1 MNQMPLDRQIAY
13 QGAFNFRFTRHPCT
27 KNAPSCSVLL
37 LQNEFQYDMI
47 EIRGGMMFAKS
58 PKKLIIMN
66 ILDILKRYTDENHR
80 LSQKEIQ
87 DILEREYDM
96 TVERKAVK
104 RNLMNLIEF
113 GYNINYSES
122 VRIFKDKDGKE
133 QENVILS
140 DFYLEHEFTDSELRL
155 LIDSVLFS
163 NHIPYKQDKELVDKL
178 ASLSNIYFKKRVNHI
193 ARMPEDKT
201 DNKQL
206 FYNVELLDEAIDK
219 RSKVCFHYLEYHT
232 DKKLHKRRN
241 KNGKVREYIINPYQ
255 LVAKEGKYYLICN
268 YDKYDDISN
277 YRIDRIT
284 DLEILDEN
292 IKPFDQLKGSDGR
305 KLDLEE
311 YMDKHVYMFS
321 GENVKAVFRADKSL
335 ISDIID
341 MFGKDVRFSEET
353 DDAITVTVNVNE
365 LAMEQFAKAFTPWI
379 EVIKPVALR
388 ERMIKNLNKSLGK
401 YMSNIVL

>member
-1 MNQMPLDRQIAY
+1 
-13 QGAFNFRFTRHPCT
+13 
-27 KNAPSCSVLL
+27 
-37 LQNEFQYDMI
+37 MI

-80 LSQKEIQ
+80 LSQKEIRN
-87 DILEREYDM
+87 ILEREYDM

-140 DFYLEHEFTDSELRL
+140 DFYLEREFTDSELRL

-232 DKKLHKRRN
+232 DKKLHKR
-241 KNGKVREYIINPYQ
+241 
-255 LVAKEGKYYLICN
+255 
-268 YDKYDDISN
+268 
-277 YRIDRIT
+277 
-284 DLEILDEN
+284 
-292 IKPFDQLKGSDGR
+292 
-305 KLDLEE
+305 
-311 YMDKHVYMFS
+311 
-321 GENVKAVFRADKSL
+321 
-335 ISDIID
+335 
-341 MFGKDVRFSEET
+341 
-353 DDAITVTVNVNE
+353 
-365 LAMEQFAKAFTPWI
+365 
-379 EVIKPVALR
+379 
-388 ERMIKNLNKSLGK
+388 
-401 YMSNIVL
+401 

>member
-1 MNQMPLDRQIAY
+1 MY
-13 QGAFNFRFTRHPCT
+13 
-27 KNAPSCSVLL
+27 
-37 LQNEFQYDMI
+37 
-47 EIRGGMMFAKS
+47 AKQ

-87 DILEREYDM
+87 NILANEYDM
-96 TVERKAVK
+96 KVDRKAIK
-104 RNLMNLIEF
+104 RNLINLIEF
-113 GYNINYSES
+113 GYDINYSES
-122 VRIFKDKDGKE
+122 VRIFKDKDGE
-133 QENVILS
+133 ELENVILT
-140 DFYLEHEFTDSELRL
+140 DFYLEREFTDSELRL
-155 LIDSVLFS
+155 LIDGVLFS
-163 NHIPYKQDKELVDKL
+163 NHIPYKQDMELVKKL
-178 ASLSNIYFKKRVNHI
+178 SALSNHYFKSRVKHI

-201 DNKQL
+201 DNKHL
-206 FYNVELLDEAIDK
+206 FYNIELLDEAIDK
-219 RSKVCFHYLEYHT
+219 ERKVRFHYLEYRS
-232 DKKLHKRRN
+232 DKKLHKRCG
-241 KNGKVREYIINPYQ
+241 KDGKVREYIINPYQ

-277 YRIDRIT
+277 YRVDRIT

-292 IKPFDQLKGSDGR
+292 IKPFDRLKGSDGR

-321 GENVKAVFRADKSL
+321 GENVRAVFRADKSL

-341 MFGKDVRFSEET
+341 MFGKEVRFSEES

-379 EVIKPVALR
+379 EIIKPVELR
-388 ERMIKNLNKSLGK
+388 KKMIENLSTGLDK
-401 YMSNIVL
+401 YKE

>member
-1 MNQMPLDRQIAY
+1 
-13 QGAFNFRFTRHPCT
+13 
-27 KNAPSCSVLL
+27 
-37 LQNEFQYDMI
+37 
-47 EIRGGMMFAKS
+47 MFAKS

-96 TVERKAVK
+96 TVERKAIK

-140 DFYLEHEFTDSELRL
+140 DFYLEREFTDSELRL

-219 RSKVCFHYLEYHT
+219 KRKVCFHYLEYHT

-277 YRIDRIT
+277 YRVDRIT

-292 IKPFDQLKGSDGR
+292 IKPFDGLKGSDGR
-305 KLDLEE
+305 KLDLKE

-321 GENVKAVFRADKSL
+321 GENVRVVFRADKSL

-341 MFGKDVRFSEET
+341 MFGKEVRFSEES
-353 DDAITVTVNVNE
+353 DAQITVTAVVNE
-365 LAMEQFAKAFTPWI
+365 ISMEQFAKAYTPWI
-379 EVIKPVALR
+379 EIIKPVDLR
-388 ERMIKNLNKSLGK
+388 DRMIENLDKGLEK
-401 YMSNIVL
+401 YLPNTVL